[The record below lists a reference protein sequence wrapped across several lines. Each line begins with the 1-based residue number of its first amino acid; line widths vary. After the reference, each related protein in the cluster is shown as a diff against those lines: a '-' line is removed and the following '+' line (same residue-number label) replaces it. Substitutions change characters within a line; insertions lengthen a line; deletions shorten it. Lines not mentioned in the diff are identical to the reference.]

1 MNVTA
6 KAPGMRVRA
15 LAALVAAA
23 LGAATP
29 ARAQAPIARLDT
41 AALRTLTLGD
51 LLDSARVADSLAAPA
66 APVRAKRAE
75 LSLRLTRAALQP
87 MKLMALGDAHADFV
101 TVARRNYAA
110 LTATEAAALDTL
122 AAIMEE
128 EVRAPLDTKV
138 GRARAVPLMSPID
151 AFNAGRRNR
160 SMLDSREKLA
170 RFERKYGPDAPTRN
184 GAEVA
189 LNFVAQFVPG
199 FRANKDEWPARSE
212 IIASYVPTWLALP
225 RDGGKT
231 TAVTVGEA
239 GFRLYIWR
247 QGWGGRG
254 GGVLRPGFVSFGVLA
269 AGERDGAFA
278 SPVKGASRF
287 GGFVGWGAA
296 KVGIIGGRNTRV
308 LITRQVQLVPWVF

>member
-1 MNVTA
+1 MSTRS
-6 KAPGMRVRA
+6 RVVRHGLVA
-15 LAALVAAA
+15 FAALCAAV
-23 LGAATP
+23 TP
-29 ARAQAPIARLDT
+29 GHAQAPIARLDT

-51 LLDSARVADSLAAPA
+51 LLDSARVADSLAGPA
-66 APVRAKRAE
+66 APVRAKRIE
-75 LSLRLTRAALQP
+75 LTLRLTRAALQP
-87 MKLMALGDAHADFV
+87 LKLMALGDAHAGFV

-110 LTATEAAALDTL
+110 LSTTEAAALDTL

-128 EVRAPLDTKV
+128 EVRTPLDAKV
-138 GRARAVPLMSPID
+138 GRARAVPLMAPID

-199 FRANKDEWPARSE
+199 LRANADEWPARTE

-247 QGWGGRG
+247 DGWGGKQ
-254 GGVLRPGFVSFGVLA
+254 GGVLKPGFVSFGVLA

-278 SPVKGASRF
+278 SPFKGASRF